1 MSRLASQA
9 KGGYYAT
16 PPEMGELICQ
26 RLKVEE
32 GARINIM
39 DPCCG
44 TGDILVQFKEH
55 FTGQGAIVKAYG
67 NELERSRYEEACTK
81 LDVVVHGGYESL
93 RTTPD
98 FSFLWG
104 NPPYDR
110 GALERMEVTFTRH
123 FTVRNEK
130 RKLQKGAVVA
140 LCVPQYVLADLA
152 SVVPYRLDEIT
163 VYRFTDE
170 FYPQF
175 KQVVLFGVFNQP
187 SRQKAKLVAK
197 WLKRVAQMGPEA
209 LLPLDSPKGKIY
221 QVPPATGE
229 VGYFRGAA
237 MDPYELLKDLKESP
251 VFDEVQEWW
260 MPSSVFKTGK
270 LKRPILPLK
279 PAHIAIAIASGA
291 VDGHMGNFVIEAHT
305 RLEIEKETLEQEDGS
320 KSVRVVRKPVTVT
333 RVFHPEYG
341 IFDLK

>member
-16 PPEMGELICQ
+16 PPEMGKLIC
-26 RLKVEE
+26 RWLKVEE
-32 GARINIM
+32 GARINIL

-44 TGDILVQFKEH
+44 NGDIMAQFKDH
-55 FTGQGAIVKAYG
+55 FLEQGAVVKAYG

-104 NPPYDR
+104 NPPYDQ
-110 GALERMEVTFTRH
+110 GALERMEVTFTRL
-123 FTVRNEK
+123 FTARNER
-130 RKLQKGAVVA
+130 RKLQKGAVVG
-140 LCVPQYVLADLA
+140 LCVPQYVLTDLA
-152 SVVPYRLDEIT
+152 PVVASRLDEIS
-163 VYRFTDE
+163 VFRFTDE
-170 FYPQF
+170 FYPLF
-175 KQVVLFGVFNQP
+175 KQVVLFGIFNQP
-187 SRQKAKLVAK
+187 SKEKEKKVAR
-197 WLKRVAQMGPEA
+197 WLKRIGKMGPEA
-209 LLPLDSPKGKIY
+209 VLPLDSPKGKVY

-237 MDPYELLKDLKESP
+237 LSPIELLKDLKDSP
-251 VFDEVQEWW
+251 VFDEVRENW
-260 MPSSVFKTGK
+260 MPSSVFKTSK

-305 RLEIEKETLEQEDGS
+305 RIEIGKETTELEQGGE
-320 KSVRVVRKPVTVT
+320 SVRVLRKPVTVT